1 MTPECFLH
9 PSKVFKTAVWNY
21 FNFPSLF
28 SKFQL
33 SLTPNKI
40 PKLFLDLEDFF
51 PLTISWPVATLISV
65 IFYKKGKLAPY
76 TNTTNKNILWQ
87 PCVSPTIPSRNLKIS
102 SQGGQNSQNQVS
114 HWKLKIS
121 DGKNSVK
128 YLAAITWNKISD
140 ILRSLSSLSVFKKA
154 VRQLR
159 F

>member
-1 MTPECFLH
+1 M
-9 PSKVFKTAVWNY
+9 WNY

-33 SLTPNKI
+33 FLTPNKI
-40 PKLFLDLEDFF
+40 PKLFLDLEEYFPPDHFLTCGNPDFCDF
-51 PLTISWPVATLISV
+51 LEKRKISSLHQHHQQEHFV
-65 IFYKKGKLAPY
+65 
-76 TNTTNKNILWQ
+76 TT
-87 PCVSPTIPSRNLKIS
+87 CVSPTIPSRNLKIS

-140 ILRSLSSLSVFKKA
+140 ILRSLTSLSVFKKA

>member
-1 MTPECFLH
+1 M
-9 PSKVFKTAVWNY
+9 WNY

-40 PKLFLDLEDFF
+40 PKLFLDREEFF
-51 PLTISWPVATLISV
+51 PPDHFLTCGNPDFCDFLEKRKISSLHQH
-65 IFYKKGKLAPY
+65 YQQ
-76 TNTTNKNILWQ
+76 NILWQ
-87 PCVSPTIPSRNLKIS
+87 PCLSPTIPSGNLKIS
-102 SQGGQNSQNQVS
+102 SQGGQNFQNQVS

-140 ILRSLSSLSVFKKA
+140 ILRSLRSLLVFKKA